1 LSELEKL
8 ARDARTRAYEILKFT
23 KNEEDR
29 GLELHRKFIVCDS
42 LLSPPYITPYSNN
55 MNKRAQEMVASGK
68 SSREID
74 EEMYKLRFYET
85 IENPETKNEYIEF
98 LKRTGVTCASETVAI
113 NHTFEDVIKRLS
125 LCKYKIDRLRDIEL
139 LATCVEDIKRAK
151 KEKKHAYLWNLQD
164 SVSIGGGIDIEKEL
178 GNIDTLF
185 SLGVRVIQLTYN
197 LRNFV
202 GEGCTERYGSGLSYF
217 GVKFVEQMNKLGM
230 LVDISHCGHGTTID
244 AVEVSKRP
252 VAATHT
258 ICKSIYPHNRGKT
271 DDELKSIAE
280 KDGYVGICQLPQF
293 LGGKGTINEF
303 LNHVDYAIKLIG
315 VNHVGIGTD
324 TWYRSNEPQN
334 LVKLRNY
341 EREKSTGFSD
351 WWGGF
356 RRGEALSSIE
366 YTTNMRPDEI
376 TKGSLA
382 RINWPYFT
390 VGLVTRGYSDQ
401 EIQKIIGGNFMEILE
416 KTIG

>member
-1 LSELEKL
+1 LSELEVL
-8 ARDARTRAYEILKFT
+8 TRDSRARAYKILKFS

-29 GLELHRKFIVCDS
+29 GLELHRKLVVCDS

-55 MNKRAQEMVASGK
+55 MKKRAQEMVASGK
-68 SSREID
+68 PSREID
-74 EEMYKLRFYET
+74 EEMYKLRFYE
-85 IENPETKNEYIEF
+85 IVQDTKTKSEYIE
-98 LKRTGVTCASETVAI
+98 LQKMTGVTCASETVAI
-113 NHTFEDVIKRLS
+113 NDTFEDVIKRLS
-125 LCKYKIDRLRDIEL
+125 LCKYKIDRLKDFEL
-139 LATCVEDIKRAK
+139 LATCVDDIKRAK
-151 KEKKHAYLWNLQD
+151 REQKFAYLWNLQD
-164 SVSIGGGIDIEKEL
+164 SVSIGGGIDVEKEL
-178 GNIDTLF
+178 GNINTLF
-185 SLGVRVIQLTYN
+185 SLGIRVIQLTYN

-217 GVKFVEQMNKLGM
+217 GIKFVERMNKLGM
-230 LVDISHCGHGTTID
+230 LVDISHCGHGTTMD
-244 AVEVSKRP
+244 AVEVSKTP

-258 ICKSIYPHNRGKT
+258 ICKSIYPHDRGKT
-271 DDELKSIAE
+271 DEELKSIAD

-303 LNHVDYAIKLIG
+303 LNHIDHATKLIG

-334 LVKLRNY
+334 LVKLRID
-341 EREKSTGFSD
+341 EREKGTGIGD

-356 RRGEALSSIE
+356 RRGEPLSSIE
-366 YTTNMRPDEI
+366 YTSDMNPDEI
-376 TKGSLA
+376 TKGSLT

-401 EIQKIIGGNFMEILE
+401 EIQKIIGGNFMRILE